1 MRVFSLSHK
10 DLKEQ
15 EARSFNNSHS
25 CWAFSAIAAAEGIT
39 KLSTGKSIFLSE
51 QELVDCD
58 RTSEDQGCEGGYM
71 EDAFE
76 FIVKN
81 KSITTEKRHPYKA
94 ADGSCNTKKESSSAA
109 DIKGYGKV
117 PMNNEKALLNAVANQ
132 PVSVSIDASDF
143 SFQSTQSGVYTGS
156 CGTELDHGVTA
167 IGYGKAVDGTKYW
180 LITNSWGASWGENG
194 YIRMERDIDVE
205 MIHCSELRLQK
216 VAMVRNDA
224 SEEYMN
230 LQQRCNL
237 GVNHYL
243 FSEEACYGYINLV
256 SSTVAAIVEK
266 LPPLWKD
273 FKNYLKHKRK
283 EMIVED
289 LIVRLCIEEDNKAA
303 EKRSKG
309 NSTINGAHIVEEDQ
323 NNSKKRKKAEQG
335 SNQPKK
341 KFKEKCFNYGKIGHK
356 SIDCHAPKKGKKK
369 D

>member
-143 SFQSTQSGVYTGS
+143 SFQSTQSGVFTGS

-224 SEEYMN
+224 SEE
-230 LQQRCNL
+230 L
-237 GVNHYL
+237 
-243 FSEEACYGYINLV
+243 
-256 SSTVAAIVEK
+256 AAIVEK

>member
-1 MRVFSLSHK
+1 MKSEYNFESEMRVFSLSHK

-15 EARSFNNSHS
+15 EARSFNNSHRILVHQIVVLHSELRHDKYIGS

-194 YIRMERDIDVE
+194 YIRMERDIDE
-205 MIHCSELRLQK
+205 NEGLCGIAMDALIQLFKHIIH
-216 VAMVRNDA
+216 
-224 SEEYMN
+224 
-230 LQQRCNL
+230 
-237 GVNHYL
+237 
-243 FSEEACYGYINLV
+243 
-256 SSTVAAIVEK
+256 
-266 LPPLWKD
+266 
-273 FKNYLKHKRK
+273 
-283 EMIVED
+283 
-289 LIVRLCIEEDNKAA
+289 
-303 EKRSKG
+303 
-309 NSTINGAHIVEEDQ
+309 
-323 NNSKKRKKAEQG
+323 
-335 SNQPKK
+335 
-341 KFKEKCFNYGKIGHK
+341 
-356 SIDCHAPKKGKKK
+356 
-369 D
+369 